1 MLDFVTNRLLRMAIT
16 LWAIVS
22 VVFLA
27 TRLTG
32 NPIDF
37 LMPEGLDAASRRE
50 MIAYWGLDR
59 SILEQYWLFWRSLLS
74 GDFGLGLM
82 ERRPVATIF
91 TERLWQSASLLVA
104 TLGLT
109 VGVGV
114 PVGILAAVWRGQ
126 ARGGGVLFAAF
137 LGYAVPNFVL
147 AILLLLVFSYTLH
160 WLPSAGSGTLLHYIM
175 PTVALSAYFVASL
188 VRYTRNAMLDVL
200 SEDYMRTARAKGLS
214 ERSVILGHGLRNA
227 LIPVITVLGLQIT
240 TLVSGAVVVETV
252 FAWNGVGDLLV
263 GATIRRDYPVL
274 QFGVLVVACAVLAVN
289 LLVDLGYALVDPRVR
304 LAEAAS
310 R

>member
-1 MLDFVTNRLLRMAIT
+1 MLEFLTGRVLRMAIT

-59 SILEQYWLFWRSLLS
+59 TVVEQYWLFWRSLLS

-104 TLGLT
+104 TLALT
-109 VGVGV
+109 IGVGV
-114 PVGILAAVWRGQ
+114 PAGILAAIWRG
-126 ARGGGVLFAAF
+126 RPGGNGVLFAAF
-137 LGYAVPNFVL
+137 LGYAIPNFVL
-147 AILLLLVFSYTLH
+147 AILLLLIFSYTLH
-160 WLPSAGSGTLLHYIM
+160 WLPSAGSGTLLHYVM
-175 PTVALSAYFVASL
+175 PTIALSAYFVAAL

-214 ERSVILGHGLRNA
+214 ERAIILGHGLRNA

-263 GATIRRDYPVL
+263 GATIKRDYPVL
-274 QFGVLVVACAVLAVN
+274 QFGVLVVASAVILVN
-289 LLVDLGYALVDPRVR
+289 LLVDLTYALVDPRVR
-304 LAEAAS
+304 LAGA
-310 R
+310 

>member
-1 MLDFVTNRLLRMAIT
+1 MLEFLGSRLLRMAIT
-16 LWAIVS
+16 LWVIVS

-59 SILEQYWLFWRSLLS
+59 PVLDQYLLFWRSLLS

-91 TERLWQSASLLVA
+91 TERFWQSASLLVA
-104 TLGLT
+104 TLALT
-109 VGVGV
+109 IGVGV
-114 PVGILAAVWRGQ
+114 PAGILAAIWRGD

-137 LGYAVPNFVL
+137 LGYAIPNFVL

-160 WLPSAGSGTLLHYIM
+160 WLPSAGSGTIWHYVM
-175 PTVALSAYFVASL
+175 PTIALSAYFVAAL

-200 SEDYMRTARAKGLS
+200 SQDYMRTARAKGLS
-214 ERSVILGHGLRNA
+214 EHRIIIQHGLRNA

-263 GATIRRDYPVL
+263 GATLRRDYPVL
-274 QFGVLVVACAVLAVN
+274 QFGVLVVASTVILVN
-289 LLVDLGYALVDPRVR
+289 LLVDLAYALVDPRVR
-304 LAEAAS
+304 LAGA
-310 R
+310 

>member
-1 MLDFVTNRLLRMAIT
+1 MLEFLGSRLLRMAIT
-16 LWAIVS
+16 LWVIVS

-59 SILEQYWLFWRSLLS
+59 PVLDQYLLFWRSLLS

-91 TERLWQSASLLVA
+91 TERFWQSASLLVA
-104 TLGLT
+104 TLALT
-109 VGVGV
+109 IGVGV
-114 PVGILAAVWRGQ
+114 PAGILAAVWRGE

-137 LGYAVPNFVL
+137 LGYAIPNFVL

-160 WLPSAGSGTLLHYIM
+160 WLPSAGSGTIWHYVM
-175 PTVALSAYFVASL
+175 PTLALSAYFVAAL

-200 SEDYMRTARAKGLS
+200 SQDYMRTARAKGLS
-214 ERSVILGHGLRNA
+214 EHRIILQHGLRNA

-263 GATIRRDYPVL
+263 GATLRRDYPVL
-274 QFGVLVVACAVLAVN
+274 QFGVLVVASAVILVN
-289 LLVDLGYALVDPRVR
+289 LLVDLAYALVDPRVR
-304 LAEAAS
+304 LAGA
-310 R
+310 

>member
-1 MLDFVTNRLLRMAIT
+1 MFEFLAGRLLRMTIT

-59 SILEQYWLFWRSLLS
+59 PVIEQYFLFWRSLLS

-104 TLGLT
+104 TLALT
-109 VGVGV
+109 IGVGV
-114 PVGILAAVWRGQ
+114 PMGIMAAVWRGQ
-126 ARGGGVLFAAF
+126 ARGSGVLFAAF
-137 LGYAVPNFVL
+137 LGYAIPNFVL

-160 WLPSAGSGTLLHYIM
+160 WLPSAGSGTLLHYVM
-175 PTVALSAYFVASL
+175 PTIALSAYFIASL

-200 SEDYMRTARAKGLS
+200 SQDYMRTARAKGLA
-214 ERSVILGHGLRNA
+214 EPAIILEHGLRNA

-263 GATIRRDYPVL
+263 GATLRRDYPVL
-274 QFGVLVVACAVLAVN
+274 QFGVLVVASAVIVVN
-289 LLVDLGYALVDPRVR
+289 LLVDLAYALVDPRIR
-304 LAEAAS
+304 LAGA
-310 R
+310 

>member
-1 MLDFVTNRLLRMAIT
+1 MLEFLTGRLLRMVIT

-37 LMPEGLDAASRRE
+37 LMPEGLDAASRRD

-59 SILEQYWLFWRSLLS
+59 PVIEQYWLYWRSLLS

-91 TERLWQSASLLVA
+91 TERLQQSASLLLA
-104 TLGLT
+104 TLALT
-109 VGVGV
+109 IGVGV
-114 PVGILAAVWRGQ
+114 PAGILAAVWRGQ
-126 ARGGGVLFAAF
+126 TRGGGVLFAAF
-137 LGYAVPNFVL
+137 LGYAIPNFVL
-147 AILLLLVFSYTLH
+147 AILLLLIFSYTLH
-160 WLPSAGSGTLLHYIM
+160 WLPSAGSGTLLHYVM
-175 PTVALSAYFVASL
+175 PTIALSAYFVAAL

-200 SEDYMRTARAKGLS
+200 SQDYMRTARAKGLA
-214 ERSVILGHGLRNA
+214 EHRIILDHGLRNA

-263 GATIRRDYPVL
+263 GATLRRDYPVL
-274 QFGVLVVACAVLAVN
+274 QFGVLVVASAVIIVN
-289 LLVDLGYALVDPRVR
+289 LLVDLTYALVDPRVR
-304 LAEAAS
+304 LAGA
-310 R
+310 

>member
-1 MLDFVTNRLLRMAIT
+1 MLEFLGGRLLRMAIT

-37 LMPEGLDAASRRE
+37 LMPEGLDAASKRE

-59 SILEQYWLFWRSLLS
+59 SIVEQYWLFWRSLLT

-91 TERLWQSASLLVA
+91 IERLWQSASLLLA

-109 VGVGV
+109 VCIGV

-126 ARGGGVLFAAF
+126 ARGSAVLFTAF
-137 LGYAVPNFVL
+137 LGYAIPNFVL

-160 WLPSAGSGTLLHYIM
+160 WLPSAGSGSLAHYVM
-175 PTVALSAYFVASL
+175 PTLALSAYFVAAL

-200 SEDYMRTARAKGLS
+200 SQDYMRTARAKGLAEGS
-214 ERSVILGHGLRNA
+214 IILHHGLRNA

-263 GATIRRDYPVL
+263 GATLRRDYPVL
-274 QFGVLVVACAVLAVN
+274 QFGVLVVASAVILVN
-289 LLVDLGYALVDPRVR
+289 LLVDLAYAMVDPRVR
-304 LAEAAS
+304 LAGA
-310 R
+310 

>member
-1 MLDFVTNRLLRMAIT
+1 MVEFLSARLLRMAIT

-22 VVFLA
+22 VVFIA

-59 SILEQYWLFWRSLLS
+59 PVIEQYWLFWRSLLS

-91 TERLWQSASLLVA
+91 TERLWQSASLLAA
-104 TLGLT
+104 TLALT
-109 VGVGV
+109 IGVGV
-114 PVGILAAVWRGQ
+114 PAGILAAVWRGQ

-137 LGYAVPNFVL
+137 LGYAIPNFVL

-214 ERSVILGHGLRNA
+214 ERTIILGHGLRNA

-274 QFGVLVVACAVLAVN
+274 QFGVLVVAAAVIVVN
-289 LLVDLGYALVDPRVR
+289 LLVDLAYALVDPRVR
-304 LAEAAS
+304 LAGA
-310 R
+310 

>member
-1 MLDFVTNRLLRMAIT
+1 MLEFLGGRLLRMAIT

-59 SILEQYWLFWRSLLS
+59 SVLEQYGLFWRSLLS

-82 ERRPVATIF
+82 ERRPVAAIF
-91 TERLWQSASLLVA
+91 TERLWQSGSLLLA
-104 TLGLT
+104 TLALT
-109 VGVGV
+109 VAVGV
-114 PVGILAAVWRGQ
+114 PTGIMAALWRGQ
-126 ARGGGVLFAAF
+126 ARGSGLLFVAF
-137 LGYAVPNFVL
+137 LGYAIPNFVL
-147 AILLLLVFSYTLH
+147 AILLLLVFSYSLH
-160 WLPSAGSGTLLHYIM
+160 WLPSAGSASLAHYLM
-175 PTVALSAYFVASL
+175 PTVALSAYFVAAL
-188 VRYTRNAMLDVL
+188 ARYTRNAMLDVL
-200 SEDYMRTARAKGLS
+200 SEDYMRTARAKGLP
-214 ERSVILGHGLRNA
+214 ERAIILRHGLRNA

-252 FAWNGVGDLLV
+252 FAWNGIGDLLV
-263 GATIRRDYPVL
+263 GATLRRDYPVL
-274 QFGVLVVACAVLAVN
+274 QFGVLVVASAVILVN
-289 LLVDLGYALVDPRVR
+289 LLIDLTYALVDPRVR
-304 LAEAAS
+304 LAGG
-310 R
+310 

>member
-1 MLDFVTNRLLRMAIT
+1 MIEFLGSRLLRMAMT
-16 LWAIVS
+16 LWVIVS

-59 SILEQYWLFWRSLLS
+59 PVLEQYLLYWRSLLS

-82 ERRPVATIF
+82 ERRPVSLIF
-91 TERLWQSASLLVA
+91 TERFWQCASLLVA
-104 TLGLT
+104 TLALT
-109 VGVGV
+109 IGVGV
-114 PVGILAAVWRGQ
+114 PAGVLAAVWRSD

-137 LGYAVPNFVL
+137 LGYAIPNFVL

-160 WLPSAGSGTLLHYIM
+160 WLPSAGSGTIWHYVM
-175 PTVALSAYFVASL
+175 PTLALSAYFVAAL

-200 SEDYMRTARAKGLS
+200 SQDYMRTARAKGLS
-214 ERSVILGHGLRNA
+214 EHRIILQHGLRNA

-263 GATIRRDYPVL
+263 GATLRRDYPVL
-274 QFGVLVVACAVLAVN
+274 QFGVLVVASAVILVN
-289 LLVDLGYALVDPRVR
+289 LLVDLAYALVDPRVR
-304 LAEAAS
+304 LAGA
-310 R
+310 